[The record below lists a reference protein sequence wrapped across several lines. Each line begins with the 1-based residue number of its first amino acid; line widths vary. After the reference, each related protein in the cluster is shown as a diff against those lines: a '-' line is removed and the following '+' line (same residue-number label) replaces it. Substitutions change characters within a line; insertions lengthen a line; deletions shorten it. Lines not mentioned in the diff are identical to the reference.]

1 MKGDAIF
8 LNDLGLVCA
17 LGQGTAAVREALFR
31 DDAPGGVAMNETLLP
46 GHRLALG
53 AVSGPLPSLDH
64 HPVPLHGRNNALLR
78 AAYLQIQGQVRQAIE
93 RYGPSRVAVVVGTST
108 SGIGEAEQ
116 AMAMW
121 RRQGRWPEGFH
132 YVQQEIGAPSRFL
145 AAESG
150 ARGPAWTISGYGRDT
165 CKNRT

>member
-17 LGQGTAAVREALFR
+17 LGHGTAAVREALFR
-31 DDAPGGVAMNETLLP
+31 DDAPTGVAMNETLLP

-78 AAYLQIQGQVRQAIE
+78 AAYL
-93 RYGPSRVAVVVGTST
+93 
-108 SGIGEAEQ
+108 
-116 AMAMW
+116 
-121 RRQGRWPEGFH
+121 
-132 YVQQEIGAPSRFL
+132 
-145 AAESG
+145 
-150 ARGPAWTISGYGRDT
+150 
-165 CKNRT
+165 